1 VIDTDKI
8 RAAMPGYKE
17 AVACGD
23 MQTRLED
30 AVIALCDKIDELQK
44 KNTAIRNEV
53 AKFTTAMRWMEWSK

>member
-1 VIDTDKI
+1 MIDTDKI

-44 KNTAIRNEV
+44 KNATVEI
-53 AKFTTAMRWMEWSK
+53 

>member
-1 VIDTDKI
+1 MIDTGKL

-30 AVIALCDKIDELQK
+30 VVVALCNEIDRLRSIVEK
-44 KNTAIRNEV
+44 KGNTV
-53 AKFTTAMRWMEWSK
+53 SK